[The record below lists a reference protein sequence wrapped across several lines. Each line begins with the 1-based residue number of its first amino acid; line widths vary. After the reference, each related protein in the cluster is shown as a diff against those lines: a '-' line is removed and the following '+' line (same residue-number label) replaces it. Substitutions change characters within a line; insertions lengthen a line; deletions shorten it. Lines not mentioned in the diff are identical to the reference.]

1 MRTAWDRAFKALS
14 ARLSLAQRKT
24 NTVHQRAKLASA
36 IIIPK
41 LLYEGRHAWPSQD
54 VVTEA
59 DNRIKNFIWR
69 SSFARTDRA
78 PAGWVGAAIAG
89 LPDNLGGLGIP
100 CIKTELM
107 ALGAHTVGKWAL
119 AENPLTQMIGDILQ
133 LPHGLQKRALVPR
146 HCKIPCKLRKS
157 IWETGRPWTGLHWA
171 QDNSHD
177 EEQEGA
183 EQSLR
188 RLLKLRHGLGTTWQ
202 ADGLSCNF
210 NSRLKEQF
218 QDRKRKRTANR
229 GNFSYRAVLEL
240 PLQAIRLRTATG
252 DRASW
257 AISASLQARPTVDKV
272 GEVLSVH
279 YVGSGNI
286 LFLPTR
292 STLPLPSKAGHQFRE
307 LCLSILTQF
316 PELVTKRYDD
326 DHVTVTHQF
335 EDKHHLVQVHNTGTE
350 TQIRHSWASTS
361 QIVPWDRDQSTLQE
375 AIANFLEVEPKTTW
389 IVPHPEIHRIFPLW
403 AGKRRWTQTR
413 ARYKKLIKSKRSS
426 AADAAVE

>member
-1 MRTAWDRAFKALS
+1 MRTAWDRAFKTLS
-14 ARLSLAQRKT
+14 VRLSLAQRKT
-24 NTVHQRAKLASA
+24 NTVHQRVKLESA

-41 LLYEGRHAWPSQD
+41 LLYVGRHAWPSQD

-78 PAGWVGAAIAG
+78 PAGWVG
-89 LPDNLGGLGIP
+89 
-100 CIKTELM
+100 
-107 ALGAHTVGKWAL
+107 KWAL

-133 LPHGLQKRALVPR
+133 LPHGLHNCALVPR

-157 IWETGRPWTGLHWA
+157 IWETGRPWTELHWA
-171 QDNSHD
+171 QDNPHD

-188 RLLKLRHGLGTTWQ
+188 RLLKLRYGLRTTWQ

-218 QDRKRKRTANR
+218 QDWTRKRTANR
-229 GNFSYRAVLEL
+229 GKFSYRAVLEL
-240 PLQAIRLRTATG
+240 PLQAIRIRTATG

-257 AISASLQARPTVDKV
+257 ATSASLQARSTVDKV

-292 STLPLPSKAGHQFRE
+292 WNVE
-307 LCLSILTQF
+307 
-316 PELVTKRYDD
+316 
-326 DHVTVTHQF
+326 
-335 EDKHHLVQVHNTGTE
+335 QVHGDNAKRTYQAAQVGLRKELLE
-350 TQIRHSWASTS
+350 TCAKQN
-361 QIVPWDRDQSTLQE
+361 DR
-375 AIANFLEVEPKTTW
+375 K
-389 IVPHPEIHRIFPLW
+389 
-403 AGKRRWTQTR
+403 KRRGRVWR
-413 ARYKKLIKSKRSS
+413 KREPGWSGT
-426 AADAAVE
+426 DASGFL

>member
-89 LPDNLGGLGIP
+89 LPDNLGGVGIP

-177 EEQEGA
+177 EEQEGRRTQLQLQLEA
-183 EQSLR
+183 ERTVPGPEEEENSEQRQFLLSGRPRAPSTGNTAPDSNRRPGVMGDQRKPPSTADGRQSGRSTERALR
-188 RLLKLRHGLGTTWQ
+188 RLRQ
-202 ADGLSCNF
+202 
-210 NSRLKEQF
+210 
-218 QDRKRKRTANR
+218 
-229 GNFSYRAVLEL
+229 Y
-240 PLQAIRLRTATG
+240 
-252 DRASW
+252 
-257 AISASLQARPTVDKV
+257 
-272 GEVLSVH
+272 
-279 YVGSGNI
+279 
-286 LFLPTR
+286 
-292 STLPLPSKAGHQFRE
+292 PLPAHQVAFA
-307 LCLSILTQF
+307 Q
-316 PELVTKRYDD
+316 
-326 DHVTVTHQF
+326 
-335 EDKHHLVQVHNTGTE
+335 
-350 TQIRHSWASTS
+350 
-361 QIVPWDRDQSTLQE
+361 
-375 AIANFLEVEPKTTW
+375 
-389 IVPHPEIHRIFPLW
+389 
-403 AGKRRWTQTR
+403 
-413 ARYKKLIKSKRSS
+413 
-426 AADAAVE
+426 